1 MVLYEADDFL
11 LDIFGDTTER
21 TPTFSIPPFRRRSDP
36 EDRPNPWAV
45 AYNGERSSAE
55 TWRMMLGRDPAGLDW
70 EAHTYRRLGAPEFAT
85 APPRLDATEIAE
97 YPVGRDAGEHY
108 QAHAGL
114 HLSIGFRR
122 EAGRFDIAAGD
133 GRRWSLHGVEPAS
146 PLDLIAHVAIKLIF
160 NTLSTVTMAKLGRV
174 KGNWMTQVSPTNKKL
189 IDRSIRIVAD
199 LLKLSYGDAAERV
212 FGKLAERGADTASLV
227 DEILESR

>member
-1 MVLYEADDFL
+1 
-11 LDIFGDTTER
+11 
-21 TPTFSIPPFRRRSDP
+21 
-36 EDRPNPWAV
+36 
-45 AYNGERSSAE
+45 
-55 TWRMMLGRDPAGLDW
+55 
-70 EAHTYRRLGAPEFAT
+70 
-85 APPRLDATEIAE
+85 
-97 YPVGRDAGEHY
+97 
-108 QAHAGL
+108 
-114 HLSIGFRR
+114 
-122 EAGRFDIAAGD
+122 
-133 GRRWSLHGVEPAS
+133 
-146 PLDLIAHVAIKLIF
+146 VAIKLIF